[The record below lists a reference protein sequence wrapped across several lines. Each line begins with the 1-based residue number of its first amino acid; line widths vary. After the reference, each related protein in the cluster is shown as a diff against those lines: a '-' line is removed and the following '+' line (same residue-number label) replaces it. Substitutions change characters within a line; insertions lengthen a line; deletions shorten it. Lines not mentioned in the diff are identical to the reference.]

1 MVLSIQD
8 VERPGAK
15 SGGNTMDLGK
25 LRSSLNKARAVHN
38 LLSLAPKTVK
48 KRRARRVRRDEDE
61 EQKEMPDYNSPEM
74 LEARRQLKV
83 NPVVLKA
90 LKQWWI
96 ATDED
101 KSGEIDRC
109 EYVELLKAIYRV
121 KISADDEEDCQRCA
135 EEDTVEDFEGITVM
149 HRDRF
154 YDGIFQ
160 LADLWTDTLNP
171 EDCTQPLPPS
181 PPLTPS
187 PASPVRLFHR

>member
-1 MVLSIQD
+1 
-8 VERPGAK
+8 
-15 SGGNTMDLGK
+15 MDLGK

-121 KISADDEEDCQRCA
+121 KISADDEED
-135 EEDTVEDFEGITVM
+135 
-149 HRDRF
+149 
-154 YDGIFQ
+154 
-160 LADLWTDTLNP
+160 
-171 EDCTQPLPPS
+171 
-181 PPLTPS
+181 
-187 PASPVRLFHR
+187 

>member
-15 SGGNTMDLGK
+15 SGGDTMDLGK

-90 LKQWWI
+90 LKQWW
-96 ATDED
+96 
-101 KSGEIDRC
+101 K
-109 EYVELLKAIYRV
+109 
-121 KISADDEEDCQRCA
+121 
-135 EEDTVEDFEGITVM
+135 
-149 HRDRF
+149 
-154 YDGIFQ
+154 
-160 LADLWTDTLNP
+160 
-171 EDCTQPLPPS
+171 
-181 PPLTPS
+181 
-187 PASPVRLFHR
+187 